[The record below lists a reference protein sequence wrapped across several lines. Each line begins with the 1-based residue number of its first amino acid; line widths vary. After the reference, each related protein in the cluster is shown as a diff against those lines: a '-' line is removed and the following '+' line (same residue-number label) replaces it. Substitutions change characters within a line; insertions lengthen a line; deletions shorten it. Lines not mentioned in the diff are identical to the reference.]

1 MTIKDKITIY
11 IYRKMT
17 ELEQEKESITTQ
29 CRLQAMDSL
38 DHYEIML
45 SKMRIQAFN
54 EFLTDIFN
62 IVINSK

>member
-1 MTIKDKITIY
+1 MTVKDKLTIY

-17 ELEQEKESITTQ
+17 ELEQEKENITTQ
-29 CRLQAMDSL
+29 CRLQLMDSL

-54 EFLTDIFN
+54 EFVNDIYN
-62 IVINSK
+62 IIINTK